1 MAESDDIDKTQ
12 ILEYLRVIIYK
23 QAVISEL
30 INGKLGCPDSIS
42 FEEWTE
48 KRQKISRQL
57 EGLVEAYKFSAR
69 LPRND
74 LGITAQAAMSY
85 LLKIQCTFANV
96 SVMMDMTRNDS
107 FNEIY
112 MDSLTNIARKVNEQ
126 FLALSNLVQLCEE
139 DPESAISALET
150 VRRLEREIDEDNI
163 VICRQISTATGGNS
177 DFLCYVMRKMVSD
190 LEHISDYMK
199 ECAVIIA
206 EI

>member
-30 INGKLGCPDSIS
+30 INGKLCCPDNTSS
-42 FEEWTE
+42 EEWIE

-69 LPRND
+69 LPRNY

-126 FLALSNLVQLCEE
+126 FLALSSLVQLCEE
-139 DPESAISALET
+139 NPESAISALET
-150 VRRLEREIDEDNI
+150 VQRLEREIDEDNI
-163 VICRQISTATGGNS
+163 VICRQISTATGGTP
-177 DFLCYVMRKMVSD
+177 DFLCYMMRKIVSD
-190 LEHISDYMK
+190 LEHISDYVK